1 MDCVEMGCV
10 EMDAASNNCAR
21 KKMCQGEGR
30 GCGSEVEGAD
40 LAFPLG
46 KKRFASTANV
56 HASPGQMKPP
66 DTLVPWKA
74 RPPSILMHNYVEW
87 FQNKLQ
93 ASQFHDNNLESI
105 IDATC
110 ETVLLHFLVA
120 NNVKNHPSLTR
131 YADG

>member
-1 MDCVEMGCV
+1 MSRWMALLITVLV
-10 EMDAASNNCAR
+10 KRCAR
-21 KKMCQGEGR
+21 EKAGVAVQ
-30 GCGSEVEGAD
+30 EVEGAD

-56 HASPGQMKPP
+56 HNSPGQMKPP

-120 NNVKNHPSLTR
+120 NDVKNHPSLTR
-131 YADG
+131 DANG